1 MGRISQGRLT
11 LLILTT
17 VLTIVSI
24 VFVAASFARASA
36 DHSARQQTAS
46 QLMLTAMINQETG
59 ARGYF
64 ETNDRVFLSPYV
76 AGSAAFSQA
85 LSESRSLAGADPTLS
100 AELNEQSRI
109 STTWRTD
116 TQAEIERLES
126 GHKAPSVAQA
136 LAGKA
141 TMDDF
146 RVANAAYDA
155 LLNSERSGALTS
167 QTWWAVG
174 LAGVMSVILLL
185 GGWLVVRAA
194 ARRERRHLG
203 RQRELRE
210 MLQASESEPES
221 QTLLIRHIQRTVP
234 GSAVAVLN
242 RNNSDDRLE
251 PTIEGDSE
259 ATALRG
265 IKLDQL
271 TPRACMA
278 VRLSRP
284 HVRLEGEETLM
295 QCEVCGKIEGNI
307 ECEPLLVGG
316 RVIGSVL
323 VARQDAITE
332 RERDVLRTSVVQAA
346 PILANQRNLAIA
358 ETRAASDALTGLSNR
373 RSADETLK
381 RLVAHAGRRASP
393 LSAIL
398 LDLDHFKQINDV
410 HGHDQGDKALALVG
424 EILRST
430 LRASDFAARYGGE
443 EFLILL
449 PDTDRDAARQVAE
462 KMRVLIETAE
472 VPQIGPL
479 TASFGVA
486 ELPADAAESEQLMRK
501 ADRALYAAKAGGRNR
516 VEVALSSVAENL
528 SDVTTTNGRADL
540 EASTVPQL
548 AE

>member
-1 MGRISQGRLT
+1 MGRISPRRLT

-17 VLTIVSI
+17 VLAIVGI

-36 DHSARQQTAS
+36 DHSAGQQTAS

-64 ETNDRVFLSPYV
+64 ETDDRAFLPPYV
-76 AGSAAFSQA
+76 AGSAAFSRA
-85 LSESRSLAGADPTLS
+85 LSHSRSLAGADPTLS
-100 AELNEQSRI
+100 TALNEQSRI
-109 STTWRTD
+109 STTWRTE

-126 GHKAPSVAQA
+126 GAKAPSVAQA
-136 LAGKA
+136 LAAKA

-146 RVANAAYDA
+146 RAANAAYDA
-155 LLNSERSGALTS
+155 LLDSDRKGALTS
-167 QTWWAVG
+167 QTWWAVA
-174 LAGVMSVILLL
+174 LAGVISMILLL

-194 ARRERRHLG
+194 SRREHKHLT

-221 QTLLIRHIQRTVP
+221 QTLLIRHIQRSVP
-234 GSAVAVLN
+234 RSAVAVLN

-251 PTIEGDSE
+251 PTIEGDTDT
-259 ATALRG
+259 TALRG

-284 HVRLEGEETLM
+284 HVRVAGEETLM

-393 LSAIL
+393 LSAVL

-449 PDTDRDAARQVAE
+449 PDTDRNAARQVAE
-462 KMRVLIETAE
+462 KMRILIETAG
-472 VPQIGPL
+472 VPIGPL

-516 VEVALSSVAENL
+516 VEVAFSSVAAENL
-528 SDVTTTNGRADL
+528 SDVATTNGK
-540 EASTVPQL
+540 PQS
-548 AE
+548 